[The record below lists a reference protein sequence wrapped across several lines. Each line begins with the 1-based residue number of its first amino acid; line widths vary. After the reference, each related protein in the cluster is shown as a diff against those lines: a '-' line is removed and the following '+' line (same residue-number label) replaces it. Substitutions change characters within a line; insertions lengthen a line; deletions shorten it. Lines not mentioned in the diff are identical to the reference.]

1 MTPASLALHQPL
13 AAPVHRGTGRQGVSL
28 SPHCLAPSQDI
39 TSTGPGKGVLESTHP
54 APWPGPL
61 WTSLLALSKPL
72 RLAMMTPL
80 SGLQVSLSFS
90 GGGGLLFGDWHLHF
104 RKISSVGASE
114 AAQASQPTPVLG
126 TRGWCLQA
134 GCHAHSAQAP
144 SRWAEPHGHQ
154 ERPWPLH
161 TWLTP
166 TGV

>member
-90 GGGGLLFGDWHLHF
+90 GGAVFYLGTSTFISGRSPQWGLLKLPRPANPPLSWEQEDGVCRLAAMHTRHRPPPAGQSRMAT
-104 RKISSVGASE
+104 RKGRG
-114 AAQASQPTPVLG
+114 PYTLG
-126 TRGWCLQA
+126 
-134 GCHAHSAQAP
+134 
-144 SRWAEPHGHQ
+144 
-154 ERPWPLH
+154 
-161 TWLTP
+161 
-166 TGV
+166 